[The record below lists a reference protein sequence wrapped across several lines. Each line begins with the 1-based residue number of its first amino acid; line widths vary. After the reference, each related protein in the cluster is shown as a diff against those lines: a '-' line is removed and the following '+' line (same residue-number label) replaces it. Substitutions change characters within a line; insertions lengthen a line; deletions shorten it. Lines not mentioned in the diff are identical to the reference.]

1 MEAETGNE
9 MLNTILE
16 IRSDHGTM
24 GKQRMCKRRVRGL
37 YKVEGVIGKGGFG
50 TVHSAVRRD
59 DGLRVAIKEVAKN
72 RAVTVKDNVP
82 LEVVLLQLV
91 ADVPG
96 VIRLLDYF
104 ETADMF
110 YIVMERVE
118 GQDLFDFISES
129 GTLAEDVV
137 RDMFRQVVDTV
148 FLCHERG
155 VLHGDIKDENILID
169 PETENI
175 KLIDFGSGNRLN
187 SGIYTQY
194 EGTRVYAPPEW
205 ISARR
210 YRAEGLTV
218 WSLGILLY
226 NMLCGDIPFETDE
239 EIRRGSLI
247 WFDHLDL
254 SETVKSLV
262 VGCLEMDQG
271 ERMTLQQVKENPW
284 LDMRETGRQE
294 GRRKEQLDSS
304 SDYSVSYSSSY
315 D

>member
-1 MEAETGNE
+1 
-9 MLNTILE
+9 
-16 IRSDHGTM
+16 
-24 GKQRMCKRRVRGL
+24 
-37 YKVEGVIGKGGFG
+37 
-50 TVHSAVRRD
+50 
-59 DGLRVAIKEVAKN
+59 
-72 RAVTVKDNVP
+72 
-82 LEVVLLQLV
+82 
-91 ADVPG
+91 
-96 VIRLLDYF
+96 
-104 ETADMF
+104 MF

-137 RDMFRQVVDTV
+137 RDMFFRQVVDTV

-169 PETENI
+169 TETENI
-175 KLIDFGSGNRLN
+175 KLIDFGSGHRLN

-226 NMLCGDIPFETDE
+226 DMLCGDIPFETDE
-239 EIRRGSLI
+239 EIRRGSLV

-271 ERMTLQQVKENPW
+271 ERMTLQQVKDHPW
-284 LDMRETGRQE
+284 LEMRESGRQE
-294 GRRKEQLDSS
+294 GKRTEQLDSS